1 MLDQDQGL
9 PLQLQAACLIFY
21 LKREY
26 PMPETVKI
34 SKIFLLIEKFQKLDR
49 SLINM
54 ILVLGL
60 ISILCLYSIDK
71 GQGTIY
77 LKHLVRFIF
86 AFSIL
91 TIVAFTHVNFW
102 YRYAYH
108 FYFLILFLLIVLKF
122 IGVTAKGAQRWL
134 DFGFFHVQPS
144 EVAKL
149 AIILVLA
156 KFYNLVKVENT
167 NKLFSLLVS
176 AILILIPFLLV
187 LRQPD
192 LGTAVLILGAAL
204 GTLWIVGLSRKIFI
218 SGFIIIIL
226 SLPFIFA
233 AMKPYQKQR
242 VVNFFNTERDPLGAN
257 YQVIQAKIGIGS
269 GGIFGKGYLRGS
281 QSSLD
286 FVPENHTD
294 FVFSHFAEEFGLVGS
309 LLLLWLFFSIIK
321 RVTLIGDQSKNNF
334 SKIFC
339 YAFAF
344 NFFLYIAINLGMVT
358 GLLPVVGV
366 PLPIL
371 SYGGTAMLTNMIGF
385 GIVLSSKL
393 YNEDFI

>member
-1 MLDQDQGL
+1 
-9 PLQLQAACLIFY
+9 
-21 LKREY
+21 
-26 PMPETVKI
+26 MPDTIKV
-34 SKIFLLIEKFQKLDR
+34 SKVFILVEKFQKLDR
-49 SLINM
+49 TLINM
-54 ILVLGL
+54 VLLLGF

-71 GQGTIY
+71 GQTN
-77 LKHLVRFIF
+77 LWLRHLLRFSF
-86 AFSIL
+86 AFLIL
-91 TIVAFTHVNFW
+91 ISVAFTDLRFW

-108 FYFLILFLLIVLKF
+108 FYFFVLFLLIIIKF
-122 IGVTAKGAQRWL
+122 AGFSAKGAARWL
-134 DFGFFHVQPS
+134 DFGFFHIQPS
-144 EVAKL
+144 ELAKL
-149 AIILVLA
+149 GIILALA
-156 KFYNLVKVENT
+156 KFYNSVKIENI

-176 AILILIPFLLV
+176 GILILIPFLLV

-204 GTLWIVGLSRKIFI
+204 GTLWIVGVNRKFFI
-218 SGFIIIIL
+218 SGIVIVVVSF
-226 SLPFIFA
+226 PFIFA
-233 AMKPYQKQR
+233 GMKPYQKQR

-269 GGIFGKGYLRGS
+269 GGIFGKGYLKGS

-321 RVTLIGDQSKNNF
+321 RVTFIGDRSKNNF
-334 SKIFC
+334 TKIFC
-339 YAFAF
+339 YSFAF
-344 NFFLYIAINLGMVT
+344 NFFLYIGINLGMVT

-385 GIVLSSKL
+385 GIVLSSIL
-393 YNEDFI
+393 YDEDFI

>member
-1 MLDQDQGL
+1 
-9 PLQLQAACLIFY
+9 
-21 LKREY
+21 
-26 PMPETVKI
+26 MPETIKV
-34 SKIFLLIEKFQKLDR
+34 SKFFLLIEKFQRLDR
-49 SLINM
+49 ALIYM
-54 ILVLGL
+54 ILLLGL
-60 ISILCLYSIDK
+60 ISVLSLYSIDK
-71 GQGTIY
+71 GQSSLY
-77 LKHLVRFIF
+77 LKHLLRFIF
-86 AFSIL
+86 AFLIML
-91 TIVAFTHVNFW
+91 LVAFKHINFW

-108 FYFLILFLLIVLKF
+108 FYFFILALLVVLKF
-122 IGVTAKGAQRWL
+122 VGVTAKGAQRWL

-156 KFYNLVKVENT
+156 KFYNSIKVENT
-167 NKLFSLLVS
+167 NKLFSLLCA
-176 AILILIPFLLV
+176 AILIVIPFLLV

-192 LGTAVLILGAAL
+192 LGTATLILGAAL
-204 GTLWIVGLSRKIFI
+204 GTLWIVGLDRKFFI
-218 SGFIIIIL
+218 SGFIIIII

-269 GGIFGKGYLRGS
+269 GGIFGKGFLRGS

-321 RVTLIGDQSKNNF
+321 RITLIGDQSKNNF

-385 GIVLSSKL
+385 GMVLSSKL
-393 YNEDFI
+393 YNEDFL

>member
-1 MLDQDQGL
+1 MSEV
-9 PLQLQAACLIFY
+9 I
-21 LKREY
+21 K
-26 PMPETVKI
+26 V

-49 SLINM
+49 SLIYM
-54 ILVLGL
+54 ILLLGF
-60 ISILCLYSIDK
+60 ISILSLYSIDK
-71 GQGTIY
+71 GQGSIY
-77 LKHLVRFIF
+77 LKHATRYAF
-86 AFSIL
+86 AFFIL
-91 TIVAFTHVNFW
+91 LIVAFKHVNFW

-108 FYFLILFLLIVLKF
+108 IYFFILFLLVILKF
-122 IGVTAKGAQRWL
+122 VGVTAKGAQRWL

-144 EVAKL
+144 EIAKL

-156 KFYNLVKVENT
+156 KFYNAVKVENT
-167 NKLFSLLVS
+167 NKLFSLLV
-176 AILILIPFLLV
+176 ATILILIPFLLV

-204 GTLWIVGLSRKIFI
+204 GTLWIVGLDRKIFI
-218 SGFIIIIL
+218 SGFIIALL

-233 AMKPYQKQR
+233 NLKPYQKQR
-242 VVNFFNTERDPLGAN
+242 VVNFLNSERDPLGAN
-257 YQVIQAKIGIGS
+257 YQVIQSKIGIGS
-269 GGIFGKGYLRGS
+269 GGIFGKGYMKGS

-294 FVFSHFAEEFGLVGS
+294 FVFSHFSEEFGLIGS

-321 RVTLIGDQSKNNF
+321 KITFIGDQSKNNF

-344 NFFLYIAINLGMVT
+344 NFFLYIVINLGMVT
-358 GLLPVVGV
+358 GILPVVGV

-385 GIVLSSKL
+385 GIVLSAKL

>member
-1 MLDQDQGL
+1 M
-9 PLQLQAACLIFY
+9 
-21 LKREY
+21 R
-26 PMPETVKI
+26 ETVKV

-49 SLINM
+49 SLIYM

-60 ISILCLYSIDK
+60 ISILSLYSIDK

-77 LKHLVRFIF
+77 LKHLVRFLF
-86 AFSIL
+86 AFIIL
-91 TIVAFTHVNFW
+91 ITVAFTHVNFW

-122 IGVTAKGAQRWL
+122 VGVTAKGAQRWL

-167 NKLFSLLVS
+167 SKLFSLLVA

-204 GTLWIVGLSRKIFI
+204 GTLWIVGLNRKIFI

-226 SLPFIFA
+226 CLPFIFA
-233 AMKPYQKQR
+233 GMKPYQKQR
-242 VVNFFNTERDPLGAN
+242 VVNFFNSERDPLGAN
-257 YQVIQAKIGIGS
+257 YQVIQSKIGIGS

-294 FVFSHFAEEFGLVGS
+294 FVFSHFAEEFGLIGS

-321 RVTLIGDQSKNNF
+321 RVTLIGDKSKNNF

-371 SYGGTAMLTNMIGF
+371 SYGGTAMLTNMIGL